1 MLTLP
6 EPRAKF
12 DYPTAGLKAPP
23 WLSEGLVT
31 DQETEPVK
39 ETPLDAFH
47 REKGAKMVP
56 FAGYGMP
63 LQYPGGIIAE
73 HLHTRGQASLFDVS
87 HMGQAHLL
95 GDGAAQALETL
106 VPGDL
111 RGLAEG
117 QTRYTVLTNE
127 RGGIID
133 DLMVTN
139 CGSRLFLVV
148 NAARKEDDFA
158 HIQDHIGGRAEL
170 EILGD
175 RALIAL
181 QGPAAAAV
189 LSRFEPGAAAMTF
202 MTSDTFEIG
211 GTSCFV
217 TRSGYTGEDGYEI
230 SVAAADAEGLVRLLA
245 EEPEVQPAG
254 LGSRDSLRLEAGLCL
269 HGADIDV
276 STTPIEAG
284 LAWVVGKRRRQ
295 DGGFPGADVIL
306 GQLEGGVA
314 RKRVGIRPDGK
325 APARAHT
332 VIEDTGGNPIGE
344 VTSGGYG
351 PSVEGPIAMGYV
363 ETAFAEADTAVNL
376 MVRSKALPGRVVTLP
391 FVERRYFNA

>member
-1 MLTLP
+1 M
-6 EPRAKF
+6 
-12 DYPTAGLKAPP
+12 
-23 WLSEGLVT
+23 T

-73 HLHTRGQASLFDVS
+73 HLHTREHASLFDVS
-87 HMGQAHLL
+87 HMGQAHLS
-95 GDGAAQALETL
+95 GDDARAALETL

-117 QTRYTVLTNE
+117 RTRYTVLTNE

-148 NAARKEDDFA
+148 NAACKEGDFA
-158 HIQDHIGGRAEL
+158 HIQNHIGGRAEL
-170 EILGD
+170 EILED

-189 LSRFEPGAAAMTF
+189 LSRFEPRAGDMKF
-202 MTSDTFEIG
+202 MTADTFVIG
-211 GTSCFV
+211 GASCFV

-230 SVAAADAEGLVRLLA
+230 SVAAGDAEGLARLLSD
-245 EEPEVQPAG
+245 EPEVRPAG

-269 HGADIDV
+269 YGADIDV

-284 LAWVVGKRRRQ
+284 LAWVVNKRRRQ
-295 DGGFPGADVIL
+295 DGGFLGSDVIL
-306 GQLEGGVA
+306 GQLANGVP

-332 VIEDTGGNPIGE
+332 AIEDTAGNTIGE

-363 ETAFAEADTAVNL
+363 ETGFAAAATPVNL
-376 MVRSKALPGRVVTLP
+376 IVRSKALPGRVVKLP

>member
-1 MLTLP
+1 M
-6 EPRAKF
+6 
-12 DYPTAGLKAPP
+12 
-23 WLSEGLVT
+23 T

-73 HLHTRGQASLFDVS
+73 HLHTREQASLFDVS
-87 HMGQAHLL
+87 HMGQAYLL
-95 GDGAAQALETL
+95 GDDARAALESL

-111 RGLAEG
+111 QGLAEG
-117 QTRYTVLTNE
+117 RTRYTVLTNE

-139 CGSRLFLVV
+139 QGSRLFLVV
-148 NAARKEDDFA
+148 NAACKEGDFA
-158 HIQDHIGGRAEL
+158 HIRNHIARRAEL
-170 EILGD
+170 EILED

-189 LSRFEPGAAAMTF
+189 LSRFVPGAGDMKF
-202 MTSDTFEIG
+202 MTADTFEIG
-211 GTSCFV
+211 PMECFV

-230 SVAAADAEGLVRLLA
+230 SVAARDSDGLARMLSG
-245 EEPEVQPAG
+245 EPEVLPAG

-269 HGADIDV
+269 YGADIDDT
-276 STTPIEAG
+276 TTPIEAG
-284 LAWVVGKRRRQ
+284 LAWVVNKRRRQ
-295 DGGFPGADVIL
+295 DGGFLGSDVIL
-306 GQLEGGVA
+306 GQLENGVP

-332 VIEDTGGNPIGE
+332 AIEDTAGNTIGE

-363 ETAFAEADTAVNL
+363 ETGFAAAETPVNL
-376 MVRSKALPGRVVTLP
+376 IVRGKALPGRVVKLP
-391 FVERRYFNA
+391 FVEQRYFNA

>member
-1 MLTLP
+1 MLTSP

-12 DYPTAGLKAPP
+12 GQPTAGQKAPP
-23 WLSEGLVT
+23 SFSEGLVT

-39 ETPLDAFH
+39 ETPLNAFH

-73 HLHTRGQASLFDVS
+73 HLHTREHASLFDVS

-95 GDGAAQALETL
+95 GDDAAAALESL

-111 RGLAEG
+111 QGLAEG
-117 QTRYTVLTNE
+117 RTCYTVLTNE

-139 CGSRLFLVV
+139 RGSRLFLVV
-148 NAARKEDDFA
+148 NAACKEGDFA
-158 HIQDHIGGRAEL
+158 HIQNHIAGRAEL
-170 EILGD
+170 EILED

-189 LSRFEPGAAAMTF
+189 LSRFEPRAATMKF
-202 MTSDTFEIG
+202 MTADTFQIG
-211 GTSCFV
+211 GASCFV

-230 SVAAADAEGLVRLLA
+230 SVAAGDAEGLARMLSD
-245 EEPEVQPAG
+245 EPEVRPAG

-269 HGADIDV
+269 YGADIDV

-284 LAWVVGKRRRQ
+284 LAWVVNKRRRQ
-295 DGGFPGADVIL
+295 DGGFLGSDVIL
-306 GQLEGGVA
+306 GQLANGVP
-314 RKRVGIRPDGK
+314 RKRVGIRLDGK

-332 VIEDTGGNPIGE
+332 AIEDTAGNTIGE

-363 ETAFAEADTAVNL
+363 ETGFAAAATPVNL
-376 MVRSKALPGRVVTLP
+376 IVRSKALPGRVVKLP